1 MTHRPSTVVT
11 FLSIVSRGPIP
22 GEPQWWWAMTQTSKQ
37 LRARA
42 DELCPAGH
50 SDQLQYP
57 RVLDRSEFLGRLET
71 FGAFALETTHSA
83 LILLDVNDF
92 QSVNDA
98 FGTSL
103 GDSVLEV
110 IGQRVLAVLGP
121 RVIVGALGGD
131 RFGILS
137 PVESRDEALSLG
149 RKLLTLFKTPIR
161 ARTYDIAM
169 TARIGISLFT
179 EDGTDSSSLRL
190 ATAALSE
197 AKGATPSEAVVCA
210 EPTWERSQTRAV
222 IRRELGEVIDSE
234 RLRLV
239 YQPIVALPQGTVMGY
254 EALVRWRTADG
265 IEVPAE
271 EFVSVAESIG
281 LIETV
286 GRWALEQ
293 VVRQVSR
300 LKPASLSTPLV
311 AVNLSARQFADP
323 QLVDNV
329 SSCLAMYDVAPSRLA
344 LEITESLAV
353 SAPHA
358 GKTLRD
364 LRGLGCHVGIDD
376 FGTGQSCL
384 SYLRSLPI
392 DFIKIDRSFVAEVAT
407 DKKAARLIQTI
418 VRMAHDL
425 GHRTVAE
432 GIETG
437 AQYEQVLSTACD
449 FGQGYLLGY
458 PMPPEMLHVGE
469 GPD

>member
-1 MTHRPSTVVT
+1 
-11 FLSIVSRGPIP
+11 
-22 GEPQWWWAMTQTSKQ
+22 MTQTSKQ
-37 LRARA
+37 LGGRA
-42 DELCPAGH
+42 DELACPAGP
-50 SDQLQYP
+50 SDPLHYP
-57 RVLDRSEFLGRLET
+57 RLVDRSGFLALLET
-71 FGAFALETTHSA
+71 REESTLGTAHSA

-98 FGTSL
+98 FGTNV
-103 GDSVLEV
+103 GDSVLEI
-110 IGQRVLAVLGP
+110 IGQRVLVALGSS
-121 RVIVGALGGD
+121 VAVGALGGD

-137 PVESRDEALSLG
+137 PVHSRDEALRLG
-149 RKLLTLFKTPIR
+149 RKLLSLFRTPIR

-169 TARIGISLFT
+169 TARVGISLFT
-179 EDGTDSSSLRL
+179 QGEMTPSSALRL

-197 AKGATPSEAVVCA
+197 AKGATTSAAVVCA
-210 EPTWERSQTRAV
+210 ASTSERSETRAV
-222 IRRELGEVIDSE
+222 IRRELGEVVDPD

-239 YQPIVALPQGTVMGY
+239 YQPIVALPEGTVMGY

-265 IEVPAE
+265 IEVSAE
-271 EFVSVAESIG
+271 EFISVAESIG
-281 LIETV
+281 LIEMV

-293 VVRQVSR
+293 VVREVSR
-300 LKPASLSTPLV
+300 LKSASSTTPLV

-329 SSCLAMYDVAPSRLA
+329 SACLAMYDVAPSRLA
-344 LEITESLAV
+344 LEITESVAI

-418 VRMAHDL
+418 VGMAHDL

-432 GIETG
+432 GIETD
-437 AQYEQVLSTACD
+437 AQYEQVLSAACD

-458 PMPPEMLHVGE
+458 PMPPEMLQVGE
-469 GPD
+469 RPG